1 MRMRAREGERAGD
14 HGSMRLI
21 ALVTGVG
28 IAQIASWGSLYY
40 AIGVLGK
47 PMREELG
54 VTELFVFTAFTAGL
68 LVSGTLAPWIG
79 RCIDRLGGRWV
90 LAWGSVASAAA
101 LAILAIAP
109 NAAVMTLGWLLAGAA
124 MSASLYDPAF
134 ATLSQHSGS
143 HYRRAVTSLTLLG
156 GFASTVAWP
165 LSHFLLE
172 AHGWRWTL
180 GAYAAFQL
188 LVCLPLHLAVIPRG
202 THALQRDAAAD
213 AARSPAFSD
222 RRLPILRLAFAV
234 GAFITGLV
242 GVHMVGLLDDAGL
255 TAAEAVTIAMLMGPM
270 QVAGRI
276 VELAFSRHV
285 RAVTA
290 GLIAF
295 ALLGSSIAVLAVM
308 HGMGAMAILFVTLY
322 GCGNGVLTIVR
333 GTAPVE
339 IYGRDGLGE
348 LLGYLSRFAS
358 YAKAIAPAAWPA
370 LLALGVGQRGAVIA
384 VAVVAFAGLVA
395 FAIATRPRPARLAGE
410 RA

>member
-1 MRMRAREGERAGD
+1 MMGP
-14 HGSMRLI
+14 MRLI

-40 AIGVLGK
+40 AVGVLGK
-47 PMREELG
+47 PMREDLG

-79 RCIDRLGGRWV
+79 RCIDRLGGRFV

-101 LAILAIAP
+101 LAILAFAP
-109 NAAVMTLGWLLAGAA
+109 NAAVMTLGWLVAGAA

-188 LVCLPLHLAVIPRG
+188 LVCLPLHLAVIPSG
-202 THALQRDAAAD
+202 THASHRAAEPGD
-213 AARSPAFSD
+213 ARSPAFSQP
-222 RRLPILRLAFAV
+222 RLPILRIAFAL

-242 GVHMVGLLDDAGL
+242 GVHMVGLLSDAGL

-290 GLIAF
+290 GLVAF
-295 ALLGSSIAVLAVM
+295 ALIGSSIAVLAVM
-308 HGMGAMAILFVTLY
+308 HGMGAMAIAFVTLY

-333 GTAPVE
+333 GTTPVE
-339 IYGRDGLGE
+339 LYGREGLGE
-348 LLGYLSRFAS
+348 LLGYLSRLAS

-370 LLALGVGQRGAVIA
+370 LLALGVGWRGAA
-384 VAVVAFAGLVA
+384 GVVAIMA
-395 FAIATRPRPARLAGE
+395 FAALAAFAFATRAQSPRAASE
-410 RA
+410 KA

>member
-1 MRMRAREGERAGD
+1 
-14 HGSMRLI
+14 MRLV

-79 RCIDRLGGRWV
+79 RSIDRLGGRRV

-101 LAILAIAP
+101 LAILAVAP

-165 LSHFLLE
+165 LSHYLLE
-172 AHGWRWTL
+172 THGWRWTL

-188 LVCLPLHLAVIPRG
+188 LVCLPIHLAVIPRG
-202 THALQRDAAAD
+202 PHASQRAAQASD
-213 AARSPAFSD
+213 ARSPAFAE
-222 RRLPILRLAFAV
+222 RRLPVLRFAFAV
-234 GAFITGLV
+234 AAFITGLI
-242 GVHMVGLLDDAGL
+242 GVHMVGLLDNAGL

-290 GLIAF
+290 GIIAF
-295 ALLGSSIAVLAVM
+295 ALVGSSVAVLAVT

-339 IYGRDGLGE
+339 LYGREGLGE
-348 LLGYLSRFAS
+348 LLGYFSRAAS
-358 YAKAIAPAAWPA
+358 YAKAVAPAAWPA
-370 LLALGVGQRGAVIA
+370 LLALGVGHRGAVMA
-384 VAVVAFAGLVA
+384 VALVA
-395 FAIATRPRPARLAGE
+395 FTGLAAFAFATRSRVARVASERP
-410 RA
+410 

>member
-1 MRMRAREGERAGD
+1 
-14 HGSMRLI
+14 MRLI

-47 PMREELG
+47 PMREDLG
-54 VTELFVFTAFTAGL
+54 VSELFVFTAFTVGL
-68 LVSGTLAPWIG
+68 LLSGTLAPWIG
-79 RCIDRLGGRWV
+79 RSIDRLGGRRV
-90 LAWGSVASAAA
+90 LAWGSVASAIA
-101 LAILAIAP
+101 LAILALAP
-109 NAAVMTLGWLLAGAA
+109 NAIVMTVGWLVAGAA

-156 GFASTVAWP
+156 GFASTVSWP
-165 LSHFLLE
+165 LSHYLLE

-180 GAYAAFQL
+180 GAYAAFQIV
-188 LVCLPLHLAVIPRG
+188 VCLPLHLAVIPRG
-202 THALQRDAAAD
+202 PHASHRASLESEV
-213 AARSPAFSD
+213 RSPAFSD
-222 RRLPILRLAFAV
+222 SRLPILRLAFAL
-234 GAFITGLV
+234 GAFITGVV
-242 GVHMVGLLDDAGL
+242 GVHMVGLLSDVGL

-290 GLIAF
+290 GLISF
-295 ALLGSSIAVLAVM
+295 ALIGCSVAVLALTQ
-308 HGMGAMAILFVTLY
+308 GMGAMAILFVTLY
-322 GCGNGVLTIVR
+322 GCGNGVMTIVR

-339 IYGRDGLGE
+339 LYGREGLGE
-348 LLGYLSRFAS
+348 LLGYFARVAS

-370 LLALGVGQRGAVIA
+370 LLAMGLGLRGAIGTLA
-384 VAVVAFAGLVA
+384 LVAFAGLAGFA
-395 FAIATRPRPARLAGE
+395 FATRWRAGKNAQHRL
-410 RA
+410 

>member
-1 MRMRAREGERAGD
+1 
-14 HGSMRLI
+14 MRLI

-79 RCIDRLGGRWV
+79 RCIDKLGGRWV
-90 LAWGSVASAAA
+90 LAWGSVASGVA
-101 LAILAIAP
+101 LAILAAAP
-109 NAAVMTLGWLLAGAA
+109 NAAVMTLGWLVAGAA

-134 ATLSQHSGS
+134 ATLSQHTGS

-165 LSHFLLE
+165 LSHYLLE
-172 AHGWRWTL
+172 SHSWRWTL
-180 GAYAAFQL
+180 GAYAVFQIA
-188 LVCLPLHLAVIPRG
+188 VCLPLHLLVIPRG
-202 THALQRDAAAD
+202 THESHRASQASD
-213 AARSPAFSD
+213 ARSPAFSD
-222 RRLPILRLAFAV
+222 GRLPILRLAFAV

-242 GVHMVGLLDDAGL
+242 GVHMVGLLSDAGL
-255 TAAEAVTIAMLMGPM
+255 TAADAVTIAMLMGPM

-290 GLIAF
+290 GLAAF
-295 ALLGSSIAVLAVM
+295 TLIGCSIAVLAAM
-308 HGMGAMAILFVTLY
+308 NGMGAMAILFVTLY

-333 GTAPVE
+333 GTAPAE
-339 IYGRDGLGE
+339 LYGRDGLGE
-348 LLGYLSRFAS
+348 LLGYLSRVAS
-358 YAKAIAPAAWPA
+358 YAKAVAPAAWPA
-370 LLALGVGQRGAVIA
+370 LLALGVGQRGAVMA
-384 VAVVAFAGLVA
+384 VAVVAFAGLATFA
-395 FAIATRPRPARLAGE
+395 FATRWRRNA
-410 RA
+410 